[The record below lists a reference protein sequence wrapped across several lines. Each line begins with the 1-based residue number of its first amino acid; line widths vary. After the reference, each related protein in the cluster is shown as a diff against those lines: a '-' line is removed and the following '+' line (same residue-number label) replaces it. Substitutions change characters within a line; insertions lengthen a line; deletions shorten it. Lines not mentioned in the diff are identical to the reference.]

1 MEISMLSRN
10 FKNLLSNK
18 ECAETTLSNPAFR
31 VELREFPS
39 TRYQGSKRKITSWL
53 SDCLRELDFSSALDV
68 FGGTGSV
75 SFLLKKMGKEVTY
88 NDILQFNHEIG
99 LALIENDNVILEQ
112 KDIDQAQLTVPKAE
126 HHFVRDTFSGV
137 YFTDEENEWI
147 DNIISNINRLEFEPR
162 KMIYKRALL
171 HYGLFQSCLIKRPF
185 NLFHRRNLYL
195 RFARVN
201 REFGN
206 KTSWDKPF
214 NEHFAGFCD
223 EANKLVFRGQKHCR
237 AVRYDALELPDDSYD
252 LVYIDP
258 PYLKKEG
265 ANESSDYLKC
275 YHFLEGVCNYDSWS
289 NLIDYDSPNLRM
301 KQSCSNKW
309 INREQ
314 NIKAFD
320 ALFEKF
326 AKSIIV
332 VSYKKFGIPCIETLI
347 RMLKGH
353 GKKVRTHSR
362 HYKYAL
368 NHQNGEAKLNREV
381 VLIAE

>member
-1 MEISMLSRN
+1 MPQDFKRMLI
-10 FKNLLSNK
+10 KK
-18 ECAETTLSNPAFR
+18 ECSEMSSSNTSFR
-31 VELREFPS
+31 VELQEFPS
-39 TRYQGSKRKITSWL
+39 TRYQGSKRKIIPWL
-53 SDCLRELDFSSALDV
+53 WDCLRELDFSSALDV

-75 SFLLKKMGKEVTY
+75 SFLLKKMGKKVTY

-99 LALIENDNVILEQ
+99 LAIIENDNIILEQ
-112 KDIDQAQLTVPKAE
+112 KDIDRAQLSVPKAK
-126 HHFVRDTFSGV
+126 HHFVRDTFRSV

-147 DNIISNINRLEFEPR
+147 DNVITHIKRLEFEPTEN
-162 KMIYKRALL
+162 IYKRALL
-171 HYGLFQSCLIKRPF
+171 YYALFQSCLIKRPF

-214 NEHFAGFCD
+214 NEHFVRFCA
-223 EANKLVFRGQKHCR
+223 EANKLVFRGRKKCR
-237 AVRYDALELPDDSYD
+237 VVRHDALELPDTRYD

-258 PYLKKEG
+258 PYLTKEG

-275 YHFLEGVCNYDSWS
+275 YHFLEGLCNYDSWG
-289 NLIDYDSPNLRM
+289 NLINYDSPNLRM
-301 KQSCSNKW
+301 KQTCTNRW
-309 INREQ
+309 INRDQ
-314 NIKAFD
+314 NTKAFD

-326 AKSIIV
+326 SKSIIV
-332 VSYKKFGIPCIETLI
+332 VSYKKFGVPSIETLI
-347 RMLKGH
+347 RTLKRH
-353 GKKVRTHSR
+353 GKKVRSHSR

-381 VLIAE
+381 ILIAE

>member
-1 MEISMLSRN
+1 MVSPD
-10 FKNLLSNK
+10 FKDMLSNK
-18 ECAETTLSNPAFR
+18 GCAETSSSNPAFR

-39 TRYQGSKRKITSWL
+39 TRYQGSKRKIIPWL
-53 SDCLRELDFSSALDV
+53 WDCLRELDFSSALDV

-112 KDIDQAQLTVPKAE
+112 KDIDCAQLSIPKAE
-126 HHFVRDTFSGV
+126 HHFVKDTFRGV
-137 YFTDEENEWI
+137 YFTDKENEWI
-147 DNIISNINRLEFEPR
+147 DNIITHINRLKFEPGE
-162 KMIYKRALL
+162 MIYKRALL
-171 HYGLFQSCLIKRPF
+171 YYGLFQSCLIKRPF

-195 RFARVN
+195 RLASVN

-214 NEHFAGFCD
+214 NEHFSGFCA
-223 EANKLVFRGQKHCR
+223 EANKLVFRGRKPCR
-237 AVRYDALELPDDSYD
+237 AVRYDALELPDTSYD

-258 PYLKKEG
+258 PYLTKDG
-265 ANESSDYLKC
+265 ANESSNYLKC
-275 YHFLEGVCNYDSWS
+275 YHFLEGLCNYNSWS

-301 KQSCSNKW
+301 KQTYTNRW
-309 INREQ
+309 ISRDQ
-314 NIKAFD
+314 NAKVFD

-332 VSYKKFGIPCIETLI
+332 VSYKKFGVPSIDTLI
-347 RMLKGH
+347 RMLKRH
-353 GKKVRTHSR
+353 GKRVRSHSR